1 MSQQAKVL
9 LAFAGVFLAGA
20 IAGGGVTLRME
31 KERVQNL
38 AAEKE
43 RAATE
48 KVAADLSPRM
58 LKDLTGRLN
67 LKAEQRKE
75 VAPIIDRAAL
85 RIAELSTEYNEA
97 TQEYRV
103 AIKTLREDM
112 EREVG
117 VLLDPEQRK
126 KLDKMQADW
135 TKQFNQ
141 RFTRP
146 PGPGPGF
153 DGFDRGG
160 RRGGPPGGTGSTSSP
175 FQGRQMRRSGGPPN
189 LAAPPGPADPPAAPA
204 PASGV
209 PTR

>member
-20 IAGGGVTLRME
+20 IAGGVVTLRME

-75 VAPIIDRAAL
+75 VADH
-85 RIAELSTEYNEA
+85 
-97 TQEYRV
+97 
-103 AIKTLREDM
+103 
-112 EREVG
+112 
-117 VLLDPEQRK
+117 
-126 KLDKMQADW
+126 
-135 TKQFNQ
+135 
-141 RFTRP
+141 
-146 PGPGPGF
+146 
-153 DGFDRGG
+153 
-160 RRGGPPGGTGSTSSP
+160 
-175 FQGRQMRRSGGPPN
+175 
-189 LAAPPGPADPPAAPA
+189 
-204 PASGV
+204 
-209 PTR
+209 